1 MRCTPARWPLF
12 AVVLMTILALTFA
25 PIPAHALPAPAG
37 LTFDPAFMPSVSP
50 LNGQCYS
57 LSVNFQFVGAQPP
70 ITPVELTA
78 QEVRIEVAGLPTDIT
93 AWFPSIRP
101 EQLWGVAVRLPLNR
115 ALMMAGDSL
124 GALTV
129 DLHVRV
135 RGHDLHARTIAS
147 CTLNFP
153 GARPTIY
160 APRELQVDEGHPIGI
175 PICVLHPG
183 GVPAY
188 IQFQSV
194 DLATGQ
200 LNALGTGTIATA
212 LNTRLTDDC
221 NGQLFLWGHP
231 GLNAR
236 TAVDSYRLDLVAV
249 YGETVS
255 FPRHVTIRVI
265 NVPPRAVFNATPE
278 TVEIGQPVSLSF
290 TEIFDP
296 SDADLAAGVEVQVV
310 CDPSGESLVEPA
322 WRTVETLDA
331 TCTYEAPGVYA
342 IIGRIRDVDEGMSE
356 YRASI
361 RVVEPVTVPC
371 DPRRDLAHTGSYL
384 IPPGFSAGR
393 IENRSVSPACSYRV
407 GIAAYRMMDDVLNN
421 QTLFGSESIMLAP
434 GQSATLTVDLP
445 PCMAQVDLFYGA
457 VVHDFRVER
466 YGARL
471 LDARHVGSRFCG
483 TPQATAIV
491 ELRAPHIQPPT
502 TESSPSAES
511 LPSAESSPSAPEP
524 AAPLNVVTSPVA
536 ADDAAVPEI
545 APAPEVTPGP
555 EYPEKGG

>member
-1 MRCTPARWPLF
+1 MRCTPAHWPLF
-12 AVVLMTILALTFA
+12 AVVLMTILALTLA
-25 PIPAHALPAPAG
+25 LAPAHALPAPAG
-37 LTFDPAFMPSVSP
+37 LIFDPAFRPSVSP

-70 ITPVELTA
+70 ITLLELTA
-78 QEVRIEVAGLPTDIT
+78 QDVRVEVAGLPTEIA
-93 AWFPSIRP
+93 AWFPAARP
-101 EQLWGVAVRLPLNR
+101 EQLWGAAVRLPLNR
-115 ALMMAGDSL
+115 ALLMAGDSL

-129 DLHVRV
+129 DLYVRV
-135 RGHDLHARTIAS
+135 RGHDLHARTTAS

-160 APRELQVDEGHPIGI
+160 APRELQVDEGQPLVV
-175 PICVLHPG
+175 PICVLHPS

-194 DLATGQ
+194 DLATGH
-200 LNALGTGTIATA
+200 LNALGTGTIATT
-212 LNTRLTDDC
+212 LNTRSTEDC
-221 NGQLFLWGHP
+221 NGQLFVWAHP
-231 GLNAR
+231 GLNAG
-236 TAVDSYRLDLVAV
+236 TTVDSYRLDLWAI

-265 NVPPRAVFNATPE
+265 NVPPRAVFNAAPA
-278 TVEIGQPVSLSF
+278 TVEVRQPVSISF
-290 TEIFDP
+290 TEIVDP

-310 CDPSGESLVEPA
+310 CDSAGASLVEPA
-322 WRTVETLDA
+322 WRTVETPA
-331 TCTYEAPGVYA
+331 AICTYEAPGVYA

-361 RVVEPVTVPC
+361 RVVEPVIVPC
-371 DPRRDLAHTGSYL
+371 DPRRDLAHTGSSL

-407 GIAAYRMMDDVLNN
+407 GIAAYRMIDDVLNN
-421 QTLFGSESIMLAP
+421 QTLFDSEMIMLAP
-434 GQSATLTVDLP
+434 GQSITLTVNLP

-457 VVHDFRVER
+457 VIHDFRAER

-483 TPQATAIV
+483 TGQATAIV
-491 ELRAPHIQPPT
+491 ELSTPHIQPAT
-502 TESSPSAES
+502 AES
-511 LPSAESSPSAPEP
+511 PASATPAAPEP
-524 AAPLNVVTSPVA
+524 AAPLNIVASP
-536 ADDAAVPEI
+536 AVPGEAA
-545 APAPEVTPGP
+545 APDEVSTPVVEVTPGP
-555 EYPEKGG
+555 ENPDKGG